1 MKTLKNGKK
10 AKIVSRKHK
19 STRTPTLAPGTKISE
34 NLTSTAKVP
43 KPEDS
48 TADTEGGK
56 RVRLQG
62 PPRPPRPTRTGT
74 KTHLANTTSSKRTVI
89 TNTRL
94 EAETTETGNRVHPT
108 SGRQRK
114 DVRATRGPATVE
126 REKPKKHH
134 TDDYDATKL
143 GQCRVQKIDH
153 NGAQKARDRG
163 RKQDRRL
170 KQLQDMF

>member
-10 AKIVSRKHK
+10 AKMVSRKHK

-48 TADTEGGK
+48 TADTEG
-56 RVRLQG
+56 
-62 PPRPPRPTRTGT
+62 
-74 KTHLANTTSSKRTVI
+74 
-89 TNTRL
+89 
-94 EAETTETGNRVHPT
+94 AETTETGNRVHPT

-114 DVRATRGPATVE
+114 DVRATRGPATGE

-163 RKQDRRL
+163 RKQDRRF
-170 KQLQDMF
+170 KQLQEMF